1 MNKEEIKTIINQYV
15 SGGYHTIL
23 NKCGISKTCRG
34 KSYEEKLK
42 AYDQKMHK
50 LFNEKEPIMYTFLQQ
65 ELGNDFTAENLYN
78 YLYGVNNEYRG
89 RFISLYTGYEKY
101 NYIDKKV
108 DLSFIKTKEELYTF
122 ICKHYTEHFTLNR
135 LKNHT
140 NIVDYFSEIKNIDN
154 YEELF
159 LYLTG
164 KTKYLCD
171 ICGKPTKFISFSGSK
186 KGRFYKQFCCDECR
200 QIWWAKKQQE
210 DNTSNRMTEETKK
223 NAALKQSI
231 RVKNYIK
238 SGRWTP
244 AITNSWCHS
253 KIKLK
258 YILNNVIVSKNV
270 RSSWEAFFQ
279 LLNPNLE
286 YETLRIPYYDTE
298 HKITRNYIVDFID
311 NENKIVYEVK
321 PYRCKSKQS
330 NIDKFNALEEWCKT
344 NDYKMNIITEDYF
357 QQHIFKISY
366 LQYMEDDQKEKLL
379 KLLKGNKFNIDYEN

>member
-1 MNKEEIKTIINQYV
+1 MYETYNKDNTQ
-15 SGGYHTIL
+15 
-23 NKCGISKTCRG
+23 
-34 KSYEEKLK
+34 
-42 AYDQKMHK
+42 
-50 LFNEKEPIMYTFLQQ
+50 
-65 ELGNDFTAENLYN
+65 
-78 YLYGVNNEYRG
+78 
-89 RFISLYTGYEKY
+89 FISLKVGYEKLNINNLIQEMDKQKIYQYICNNIHSY
-101 NYIDKKV
+101 NLKGKIIKLLQTYNIN
-108 DLSFIKTKEELYTF
+108 IKTNE
-122 ICKHYTEHFTLNR
+122 
-135 LKNHT
+135 
-140 NIVDYFSEIKNIDN
+140 D
-154 YEELF
+154 LF
-159 LYLTG
+159 LYLTNTSP
-164 KTKYLCD
+164 KKCE
-171 ICGKPTKFISFSGSK
+171 ICGNNTRFISFSGPK
-186 KGRFYKQFCCDECR
+186 YYKQFCCDECR

-210 DNTSNRMTEETKK
+210 DNTSNRMSEETKIHSIK
-223 NAALKQSI
+223 SQSNT
-231 RVKNYIK
+231 VKNKIK
-238 SGRWTP
+238 NGEWTP
-244 AITNSWCHS
+244 AVTNSWCHS

-344 NDYKMNIITEDYF
+344 NDYKMNIISEDYF